1 MAAGPYSGNLEA
13 ITTRPETE
21 NPMSTRARKNTRGR
35 TAAALIALT
44 AGLLLTT
51 TACADAKKA
60 DPQEKAF
67 PFSGKK
73 LNVRTNDNP
82 TDLVPADIEDVRV
95 TLWFHEGASLGGSDI
110 TWELKGDTLDLD
122 ASCSGLADCDT
133 KFRVEVPRDL
143 TVLRNGKATDLKG

>member
-1 MAAGPYSGNLEA
+1 MF
-13 ITTRPETE
+13 TRG
-21 NPMSTRARKNTRGR
+21 KNTRGR
-35 TAAALIALT
+35 TATALIALT

-60 DPQEKAF
+60 DPREKAF

-82 TDLVPADIEDVRV
+82 TDLVAADIENVRV
-95 TLWFHEGASLGGSDI
+95 TLWFDEGVSLGGSDI

-122 ASCSGLADCDT
+122 AACSGLADCDT
-133 KFRVEVPRDL
+133 KFRVEVPRDT
-143 TVLRNGKATDLKG
+143 TVLRNGNPTDLKG

>member
-1 MAAGPYSGNLEA
+1 MFIRGK
-13 ITTRPETE
+13 
-21 NPMSTRARKNTRGR
+21 NPRGR
-35 TAAALIALT
+35 TAAVLIAFT

-60 DPQEKAF
+60 DPQKKTF

-82 TDLVPADIEDVRV
+82 TDLVAADIKDVRV
-95 TLWFHEGASLGGSDI
+95 TLWFHEGASLGDSNI

-133 KFRVEVPRDL
+133 KFRVQVPRDT
-143 TVLRNGKATDLKG
+143 TVLRNGNPTSLKG